1 MTDILRPDGRPFV
14 TDKRGAVPR
23 YVVEDDEDGTVL
35 VRNQFSGS
43 YEIVGSRPYTE
54 EDLRV
59 AHALLLRNDYRA
71 ARPEVLRAWEAS
83 SE

>member
-1 MTDILRPDGRPFV
+1 MADMLRPDGRPFV

-35 VRNQFSGS
+35 VRNQFTGR

-54 EDLRV
+54 EALRV